1 MITQPVHSNP
11 RTQTQDPAL
20 LEPNSVVS
28 TTQAPKL
35 QAAEKYKNYILNIEK
50 YYEKYKEQ
58 RVESVDNGYYNDDY
72 DSYSYSDS
80 CSDKPDYSWRDICD
94 DGSEYGIDPEDYETE
109 DEYLDALSEA
119 ATEAEW

>member
-1 MITQPVHSNP
+1 MYKHS
-11 RTQTQDPAL
+11 
-20 LEPNSVVS
+20 
-28 TTQAPKL
+28 
-35 QAAEKYKNYILNIEK
+35 
-50 YYEKYKEQ
+50 
-58 RVESVDNGYYNDDY
+58 
-72 DSYSYSDS
+72 SYSDS

>member
-1 MITQPVHSNP
+1 MLFVGFFDFLFDLDSDGKVETDEEFISMM
-11 RTQTQDPAL
+11 L
-20 LEPNSVVS
+20 LNHM
-28 TTQAPKL
+28 
-35 QAAEKYKNYILNIEK
+35 EKEMH
-50 YYEKYKEQ
+50 E
-58 RVESVDNGYYNDDY
+58 ESSDIDDYNDDY